1 MHGLTVVLHLLVKS
15 GVFVS
20 GNHLTLLR
28 EIKLEVVDLLVS
40 SGDAVFWFQRL
51 VKNLNVSIHKLHTV
65 SQSLLLWRRQ
75 SWGLLPEV
83 AAVSDERR
91 FEWSEHWLVCLVVEF
106 FSALCENRA
115 PLKTSQSTLTENRLI
130 SNIHVIVHT
139 WEITRGEIAIRIAS
153 RGGRG

>member
-40 SGDAVFWFQRL
+40 SGDAVFRFQRL

-106 FSALCENRA
+106 FSAFCENRA
-115 PLKTSQSTLTENRLI
+115 PLKTSQTTLTENHLMF
-130 SNIHVIVHT
+130 
-139 WEITRGEIAIRIAS
+139 
-153 RGGRG
+153 